1 MVILF
6 VILSIK
12 IMVAIVFGN
21 IVDSDPIYDGFIFII
36 YPFSFSQSILQN
48 NEKAGSS
55 ADKKGFCGFTLLYGC
70 LENPDQSC
78 LFINV
83 FKRSIQTF
91 VKRSDLSEIMQY
103 FLKNEKP
110 GSAASPLM
118 PLNNL
123 LVSSSSFGLMQGK
136 LQALL
141 LLELSG

>member
-1 MVILF
+1 
-6 VILSIK
+6 
-12 IMVAIVFGN
+12 MVAIVFRN
-21 IVDSDPIYDGFIFII
+21 IVDSDPSYDGFIFII
-36 YPFSFSQSILQN
+36 YPFSFAQSTLQS
-48 NEKAGSS
+48 NEKSGSS
-55 ADKKGFCGFTLLYGC
+55 AAGKGFCGFTPGYGC
-70 LENPDQSC
+70 LENPDQDC
-78 LFINV
+78 IFINA

-91 VKRSDLSEIMQY
+91 LKGRDLSVMIQY

-141 LLELSG
+141 LLELLG